1 MSQITSP
8 ATPQATDDALDLAQ
22 FFPYR
27 LAILANE
34 VSHCLAQLYADRF
47 ALTRQE
53 WRIIAVLGTAR
64 QMAGAAAARTT
75 GLDKMQVSRAVAR
88 LERDGLI
95 GRAPDP
101 DDRRNHLLHLTAPG
115 RALYRRIAPL
125 ALARERYILESL
137 PPEDRAALDRIM
149 DTLLERARE
158 LQARG

>member
-1 MSQITSP
+1 MADNLP
-8 ATPQATDDALDLAQ
+8 APARDDATLDLAG

-53 WRIIAVLGTAR
+53 WRILAVLGQHR
-64 QMAGAAAARTT
+64 QISGAAAARTT

-95 GRAPDP
+95 GREADP
-101 DDRRNHLLHLTAPG
+101 QDRRNHLLHLTAEG

-125 ALARERYILESL
+125 ALARERYLLDALEPAERDAL
-137 PPEDRAALDRIM
+137 AAIM
-149 DTLLERARE
+149 AKLLAQARE
-158 LQARG
+158 LQSRG

>member
-1 MSQITSP
+1 MSQNSTSP
-8 ATPQATDDALDLAQ
+8 PLPATEDALDLAE

-53 WRIIAVLGTAR
+53 WRILAVLGTVR
-64 QMAGAAAARTT
+64 QISGTAASRTT

-95 GRAPDP
+95 ARAADP
-101 DDRRNHLLHLTAPG
+101 ADRRNHLLHLTAAG

-125 ALARERYILESL
+125 ALARERYILEALS
-137 PPEDRAALDRIM
+137 PEDRIALDRIM
-149 DTLLERARE
+149 DTLLDRAKE